1 MGQINPD
8 MAFGALIKEIAREP
22 DVKSIVDI
30 GAWNGLGTT
39 RCIMEGVGN
48 RTDVHVYSYEN
59 KKDFWQ
65 VAVRNWQGNDKVTVI
80 YGRLTDRLM
89 TPDEITAHRHFANV
103 KDHYDLW
110 YADDVKCFMD
120 SPLVPPPDTID
131 FVVIDGGEFSTQGDW
146 DVVSKYEPKYIGLDD
161 THVIKCSDI
170 EAELDNNSKYEK
182 IGSGTDRNGWA
193 LFKLKQ

>member
-8 MAFGALIKEIAREP
+8 MAFGALIKKIAGEP

-39 RCIMEGVGN
+39 RCLMEGIKD
-48 RTDVHVYSYEN
+48 RTDAHVYSYEN

-65 VAVRNWQGNDKVTVI
+65 VAARNWQGNDKVSVI

-89 TPDEITAHRHFANV
+89 TPEEITTHRHFANV

-110 YADDVKCFMD
+110 YADDVKCFKD
-120 SPLVPPPDTID
+120 SPLVAPPGTID

-146 DVVSKYEPKYIGLDD
+146 EVVSKYEPKYIGLDD
-161 THVIKCSDI
+161 TQVIKCSDI
-170 EAELDNNSKYEK
+170 EAELDNNPKYEK
-182 IGSGTDRNGWA
+182 IGSGKDRNGWA